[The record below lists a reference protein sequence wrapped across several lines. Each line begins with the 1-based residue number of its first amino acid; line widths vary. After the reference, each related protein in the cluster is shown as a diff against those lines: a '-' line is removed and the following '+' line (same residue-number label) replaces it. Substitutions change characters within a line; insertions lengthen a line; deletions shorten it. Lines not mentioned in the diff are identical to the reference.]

1 MKRCAAIPSIALI
14 SPLKRKQMI
23 RRRLFSVAGTD
34 GTRRA
39 RKSGRVFR
47 KSSGAEASI
56 ARAYYWLGG
65 IYEKEEKK
73 KESRREIE
81 LRGVIE
87 DQSESEGRRRCNEAS
102 LLTHSPQPAENET
115 GRRDSDSH
123 LHRVKASL
131 LRRDHSD
138 C

>member
-47 KSSGAEASI
+47 KRSGAEASI

-73 KESRREIE
+73 ADAKS
-81 LRGVIE
+81 
-87 DQSESEGRRRCNEAS
+87 SYAAS
-102 LLTHSPQPAENET
+102 LKINPNQKDVDAAMK
-115 GRRDSDSH
+115 
-123 LHRVKASL
+123 RVF
-131 LRRDHSD
+131 
-138 C
+138 